1 MKQLSQTLSRKDAEK
16 RIPEVRVEIDTEL
29 AALHQALIK
38 KDYKTIKLCK
48 QKLEELRREMLL
60 LEI

>member
-1 MKQLSQTLSRKDAEK
+1 MKAFNQTLSRKDAEK
-16 RIPEVRVEIDTEL
+16 RIPKVRVEIDTEL
-29 AALHQALIK
+29 MTLHHALMK

-48 QKLEELRREMLL
+48 QRLEKLRKEMLL